1 VLLERIINF
10 PIYNFIIMSK
20 RNYVIARYEKEGYVF
35 EILVDPDAALEMR
48 LGKPISIDK
57 VLITDTIYKDAR
69 KGLRASEESLMRVF
83 KTTDPRKVAEFIVKN
98 GELPLTADQR
108 RRLIEQKRK
117 QIIDWISRNCIDTR
131 TKTPVP
137 PQRVEAAM
145 QQVDV
150 AIDPFKPVEEQVN
163 AIIKALQRVL
173 PLKVAVSVLEIRAP
187 AEHAHKVRS
196 NLARMGRV
204 VKERF
209 EGDGSLVMQLEVPAG
224 LQDTVIAKVNELTH
238 GSGDVKIISTS

>member
-1 VLLERIINF
+1 
-10 PIYNFIIMSK
+10 MSK
-20 RNYVIARYEKEGYVF
+20 RNYVIARYEKDGYVF
-35 EILVDPDAALEMR
+35 EILVDPDAALDMR
-48 LGKPISIDK
+48 LGKSVSIDK

-98 GELPLTADQR
+98 GELPLTAEQR
-108 RRLIEQKRK
+108 KRLIEQKRK

-131 TKTPVP
+131 TRTPVP

-163 AIIKALQRVL
+163 AVIKALQRVL

-187 AEHAHKVRS
+187 AEHAHKVRNTLS
-196 NLARMGRV
+196 RMGRV
-204 VKERF
+204 IKERF

-224 LQDTVIAKVNELTH
+224 LQDTIIAKVNELTH
-238 GSGDVKIISTS
+238 GSGDVRIISTS

>member
-1 VLLERIINF
+1 MCGRIKNSPYIGLND
-10 PIYNFIIMSK
+10 MSR
-20 RNYVIARYEKEGYVF
+20 RNYVIARYEKDGYVF
-35 EILVDPDAALEMR
+35 EILVDPDAALDMR
-48 LGKPISIDK
+48 LGKPVSIDK

-83 KTTDPRKVAEFIVKN
+83 KTTDPRKVAEFIVRN
-98 GELPLTADQR
+98 GELPLTAEQR

-131 TKTPVP
+131 TRTPVP

-163 AIIKALQRVL
+163 AVIKALQKVL
-173 PLKVAVSVLEIRAP
+173 PLKVAVSILEIRAP

-196 NLARMGRV
+196 TLSRMGRV

-224 LQDTVIAKVNELTH
+224 LQDTIIAKVNELTH

>member
-1 VLLERIINF
+1 
-10 PIYNFIIMSK
+10 MSR
-20 RNYVIARYEKEGYVF
+20 RNYVIARYEKDGYVF
-35 EILVDPDAALEMR
+35 EILVDPDAALDMR
-48 LGKPISIDK
+48 LGKPVSIDK

-83 KTTDPRKVAEFIVKN
+83 KTTDPRKVAEFIVRN
-98 GELPLTADQR
+98 GELPLTAEQR

-131 TKTPVP
+131 TRTPVP

-163 AIIKALQRVL
+163 AVIKALQKVL
-173 PLKVAVSVLEIRAP
+173 PLKVAVSILEIRAP
-187 AEHAHKVRS
+187 AEHAHKVRNTLS
-196 NLARMGRV
+196 RMGRV

-224 LQDTVIAKVNELTH
+224 LQDTIIAKVNELTH

>member
-1 VLLERIINF
+1 
-10 PIYNFIIMSK
+10 MSR
-20 RNYVIARYEKEGYVF
+20 RNYVIARYEKDGYVF
-35 EILVDPDAALEMR
+35 EILVDPDAALDLR
-48 LGKPISIDK
+48 LGKSVSIDK

-83 KTTDPRKVAEFIVKN
+83 KTTDPPRKVAEFIVKN
-98 GELPLTADQR
+98 GELPLTAEQR

-131 TKTPVP
+131 TRTPPVP

-187 AEHAHKVRS
+187 AEHAHKVR
-196 NLARMGRV
+196 NTLARMGRV

-224 LQDTVIAKVNELTH
+224 LQDTIIAKVNELTH
-238 GSGDVKIISTS
+238 GSGDVKIVSTS

>member
-1 VLLERIINF
+1 
-10 PIYNFIIMSK
+10 M
-20 RNYVIARYEKEGYVF
+20 
-35 EILVDPDAALEMR
+35 
-48 LGKPISIDK
+48 
-57 VLITDTIYKDAR
+57 ITDTIYKDAR

-98 GELPLTADQR
+98 GELPLTAEQR

-131 TKTPVP
+131 TRTPVP

-173 PLKVAVSVLEIRAP
+173 PLKVAISVLEVRAP

-196 NLARMGRV
+196 NLSRMGRV
-204 VKERF
+204 IKERF

-224 LQDTVIAKVNELTH
+224 LQDTIIAKVNELTH
-238 GSGDVKIISTS
+238 GTGDVKIISTS

>member
-1 VLLERIINF
+1 
-10 PIYNFIIMSK
+10 M
-20 RNYVIARYEKEGYVF
+20 
-35 EILVDPDAALEMR
+35 
-48 LGKPISIDK
+48 
-57 VLITDTIYKDAR
+57 ITDTIYKDAR

-83 KTTDPRKVAEFIVKN
+83 RTTDPRKVAEFIVKN
-98 GELPLTADQR
+98 GELPLTAEQR

-117 QIIDWISRNCIDTR
+117 QVIDWISRNCIDTR
-131 TKTPVP
+131 TRTPVP

-145 QQVDV
+145 QQIDV

-187 AEHAHKVRS
+187 AEHAHKVRNTLS
-196 NLARMGRV
+196 RMGRV

-224 LQDTVIAKVNELTH
+224 LQDTIIAKVNELTH
-238 GSGDVKIISTS
+238 GSGDVKIVSTS

>member
-1 VLLERIINF
+1 
-10 PIYNFIIMSK
+10 MSR
-20 RNYVIARYEKEGYVF
+20 RNYVIARYEKDGYVF
-35 EILVDPDAALEMR
+35 EILVDPDAALDMR
-48 LGKPISIDK
+48 LGKPVSIDK

-83 KTTDPRKVAEFIVKN
+83 KTTDPRKVAEFIVRN
-98 GELPLTADQR
+98 GELPLTAEQR

-131 TKTPVP
+131 TRTPVP

-163 AIIKALQRVL
+163 AVIKALQKVL
-173 PLKVAVSVLEIRAP
+173 PLKVAVSILEIRAP

-196 NLARMGRV
+196 TLSRMGRV

-224 LQDTVIAKVNELTH
+224 LQDTIIAKVNELTH

>member
-1 VLLERIINF
+1 MLLERIINF

-48 LGKPISIDK
+48 LGKPIGIDK

-209 EGDGSLVMQLEVPAG
+209 ESDGSLVMQLEVPAG

>member
-1 VLLERIINF
+1 
-10 PIYNFIIMSK
+10 MSK
-20 RNYVIARYEKEGYVF
+20 RNYVIARYEKDDYVF
-35 EILVDPDAALEMR
+35 EILVDPDAALDMR
-48 LGKPISIDK
+48 LGKSIGIDK

-83 KTTDPRKVAEFIVKN
+83 KTTDPRRVAEFIVKN

-117 QIIDWISRNCIDTR
+117 QVIDWISRNCIDTR
-131 TKTPVP
+131 TRTPVP

-150 AIDPFKPVEEQVN
+150 TIDPFKPVEEQVN
-163 AIIKALQRVL
+163 AIIKALQRIL
-173 PLKVAVSVLEIRAP
+173 PLKVAVSVLEVRAP
-187 AEHAHKVRS
+187 ADYAHKVRS
-196 NLARMGRV
+196 NLSRMGRV

-224 LQDTVIAKVNELTH
+224 LQDTIIAKVNELTH
-238 GSGDVKIISTS
+238 GTGDVRIVSTS

>member
-48 LGKPISIDK
+48 LGKPISINK

-209 EGDGSLVMQLEVPAG
+209 EG
-224 LQDTVIAKVNELTH
+224 
-238 GSGDVKIISTS
+238 

>member
-1 VLLERIINF
+1 
-10 PIYNFIIMSK
+10 MSK
-20 RNYVIARYEKEGYVF
+20 RNYVIARYEKDGYVF
-35 EILVDPDAALEMR
+35 EILVDPDAALDMR
-48 LGKPISIDK
+48 LGKSVSIDK

-98 GELPLTADQR
+98 GELPLTAEQR

-131 TKTPVP
+131 TRTPVP
-137 PQRVEAAM
+137 PQRVEAAL

-163 AIIKALQRVL
+163 AVIKALQRVL

-187 AEHAHKVRS
+187 AEHAHKVRNTLS
-196 NLARMGRV
+196 RMGRV
-204 VKERF
+204 IKERF

-224 LQDTVIAKVNELTH
+224 LQDTIIAKVNELTH
-238 GSGDVKIISTS
+238 GSGDVRIISTS

>member
-1 VLLERIINF
+1 
-10 PIYNFIIMSK
+10 MSK

-48 LGKPISIDK
+48 LGKPIGIDK

-98 GELPLTADQR
+98 GELPLTAEQR

-131 TKTPVP
+131 TRTPVP

-173 PLKVAVSVLEIRAP
+173 PLKVAISVLEVRAP

-196 NLARMGRV
+196 NLSRMGRV
-204 VKERF
+204 IKERF

-224 LQDTVIAKVNELTH
+224 LQDTIIAKVNELTH
-238 GSGDVKIISTS
+238 GTGDVKIISTS

>member
-1 VLLERIINF
+1 
-10 PIYNFIIMSK
+10 
-20 RNYVIARYEKEGYVF
+20 
-35 EILVDPDAALEMR
+35 
-48 LGKPISIDK
+48 
-57 VLITDTIYKDAR
+57 TDTIYKDAR

-98 GELPLTADQR
+98 GELPLTAEQR

-131 TKTPVP
+131 TRTPVP

-173 PLKVAVSVLEIRAP
+173 PLKVAISVLEVRAP

-196 NLARMGRV
+196 NLSRMGRV
-204 VKERF
+204 IKERF

-224 LQDTVIAKVNELTH
+224 LQDTIIAKVNELTH
-238 GSGDVKIISTS
+238 GTGDVKIISTS

>member
-1 VLLERIINF
+1 
-10 PIYNFIIMSK
+10 M
-20 RNYVIARYEKEGYVF
+20 IARYEKDGYVF
-35 EILVDPDAALEMR
+35 EILVDPDAALDLR
-48 LGKPISIDK
+48 LGKSVSIDK

-83 KTTDPRKVAEFIVKN
+83 KTTDPRRVAEFIVKN
-98 GELPLTADQR
+98 GELPLTAEQR

-163 AIIKALQRVL
+163 AVIKALQRVL
-173 PLKVAVSVLEIRAP
+173 PLKVAVSVLEVRAP
-187 AEHAHKVRS
+187 AEHAHKVRNTLS
-196 NLARMGRV
+196 RMGRV
-204 VKERF
+204 VRERF

-224 LQDTVIAKVNELTH
+224 LQDTVVAKVNELTH
-238 GSGDVKIISTS
+238 GSGDVRIVSTS

>member
-1 VLLERIINF
+1 
-10 PIYNFIIMSK
+10 MSK
-20 RNYVIARYEKEGYVF
+20 RNYVIARYEKDGYVF
-35 EILVDPDAALEMR
+35 EILVDPDAALDMR
-48 LGKPISIDK
+48 LGKSIGIDK

-108 RRLIEQKRK
+108 KRLIEQKRK

-131 TKTPVP
+131 TRTPVP
-137 PQRVEAAM
+137 PQRVETAM

-150 AIDPFKPVEEQVN
+150 AIDPFKPIEEQVN
-163 AIIKALQRVL
+163 AIIKALQKIL
-173 PLKVAVSVLEIRAP
+173 PLKVAVSVLEVRAP
-187 AEHAHKVRS
+187 AEYAHKVRGTLS
-196 NLARMGRV
+196 RMGRV

-224 LQDTVIAKVNELTH
+224 LQDTIIAKVNELTH
-238 GSGDVKIISTS
+238 GSGDVKLMSTS

>member
-1 VLLERIINF
+1 
-10 PIYNFIIMSK
+10 MSK
-20 RNYVIARYEKEGYVF
+20 RNYVIARYEKDGYVF

-131 TKTPVP
+131 TRTPVP

-163 AIIKALQRVL
+163 AIIKALQKVL

-187 AEHAHKVRS
+187 AEHAHKVRNTLS
-196 NLARMGRV
+196 RMGRV

-224 LQDTVIAKVNELTH
+224 LQDTIIAKVNELTH